1 MYDTFQDII
10 GNELSNS
17 PTKRSSEY
25 ETIDV
30 GPCQEKVPVIT
41 MDNIENAK
49 CECFSF
55 NSSFG

>member
-10 GNELSNS
+10 DGELSNS

-30 GPCQEKVPVIT
+30 GPCQENVPVQT
-41 MDNIENAK
+41 MDNTENAK
-49 CECFSF
+49 CECFASKS
-55 NSSFG
+55 NCG